1 MPTTTA
7 VSNPFLVDPATLNT
21 PAPAPTAPNTAQC
34 PPPDPPLDR
43 RRDECREQE
52 EEEKGGEELDREIQR
67 WEVVKAIEK
76 QRNGKAGGV
85 DGVVGEILKYGG
97 AWMTESLWRLCR
109 LVFRG
114 EEIPVAWLKAIKVPL
129 RKKGKGER
137 YDDYRGVTLLSVVGK
152 VFGRVIEARLRAYC
166 EKRGLLSDCQYGF
179 RAGRACRDALLIF
192 SEVVERR
199 GGKTVFAGFL
209 DIAKAYPSVWRGGL
223 WKRLLELGVRGR
235 MWRVLRSLY
244 SKYEVGVRVGGTV
257 DEWYEEF
264 VGVREGCV
272 VSPLL
277 FAIYINEI
285 AREVLEKGGGGVG
298 MGEGRVS
305 ILMFADDIVIVEES
319 EEALQ
324 KSLRVVWEYRW
335 SIAGDGG
342 SGSTLDRTRVR

>member
-1 MPTTTA
+1 M
-7 VSNPFLVDPATLNT
+7 
-21 PAPAPTAPNTAQC
+21 
-34 PPPDPPLDR
+34 
-43 RRDECREQE
+43 
-52 EEEKGGEELDREIQR
+52 
-67 WEVVKAIEK
+67 
-76 QRNGKAGGV
+76 
-85 DGVVGEILKYGG
+85 
-97 AWMTESLWRLCR
+97 
-109 LVFRG
+109 
-114 EEIPVAWLKAIKVPL
+114 
-129 RKKGKGER
+129 
-137 YDDYRGVTLLSVVGK
+137 TLLSVVGK

-199 GGKTVFAGFL
+199 GEKRVFAGFL

-285 AREVLEKGGGGVG
+285 AREVVEKGGRGGRH
-298 MGEGRVS
+298 GRG
-305 ILMFADDIVIVEES
+305 ES
-319 EEALQ
+319 EY
-324 KSLRVVWEYRW
+324 SDVCR
-335 SIAGDGG
+335 
-342 SGSTLDRTRVR
+342 